1 MDEVKTITVK
11 LPAGM
16 TEKDGYEKLGDA
28 MHLLHRDL
36 REELARTSWAYGEDL
51 RKKADELLK
60 VDAMF
65 TDIKANV
72 KRLETE
78 ALKAEAQSDC

>member
-16 TEKDGYEKLGDA
+16 TEKEGCEILGDA

-36 REELARTSWAYGEDL
+36 REELARSSWAYGEDL
-51 RKKADELLK
+51 RKKTDEILR
-60 VDAMF
+60 VDALF
-65 TDIKANV
+65 TDIKANI
-72 KRLETE
+72 KRFETE
-78 ALKAEAQSDC
+78 ALKAEADC